1 MEKDAFINLLDKCWS
16 DFRQQAVAAYPGEAA
31 STWISDNV
39 SIFSLCRRKAITN
52 TCIFSDLPGAKAE
65 PLARD
70 LREPIL
76 KNYLLKDAPEAMP
89 QSSLKSTN
97 RTKYL
102 AQDQRLRI
110 RLGLQPHQKLIS
122 GQSLH
127 AAVTALGLSSY
138 SVEQMNDLVNAVA
151 EHVGLHFKESSTDSV
166 QRTSSKD
173 KAELLGLEPVW
184 QWSGASA
191 ARSEIPGRQRP
202 PIAGCDKN
210 VVPAQALLELLLADE
225 GQVHQKVFKK
235 QVLLRQFQSIREILL
250 ASDANQLV
258 ADLTVVRISD
268 LAAPPEPRH
277 LLAYFE
283 PFAAIIYFSYGIML
297 AFQLDPSYSSWY
309 AWAHFEAAFTLFLL
323 IEIMLRMHLLGCR
336 NYWGGPDRFW
346 NWFDILFAV
355 FSVADFF
362 MPLQMMFL
370 KIIRLC
376 RLTRIVKDLRLKM
389 MKELRL
395 MIRGWFAGLRTI
407 AIAFILLFYVIY
419 MISALA
425 TTSLGPSHPVL
436 FGTVPVSMF
445 TAFRC
450 YTGDCSDREGFP
462 LTVLLAQEFGT
473 AFVLCYV
480 VSYMLVTMGIFNVI
494 LAVPCLFSRPGL
506 KWDVFVVSFEKAL

>member
-1 MEKDAFINLLDKCWS
+1 
-16 DFRQQAVAAYPGEAA
+16 
-31 STWISDNV
+31 
-39 SIFSLCRRKAITN
+39 
-52 TCIFSDLPGAKAE
+52 
-65 PLARD
+65 
-70 LREPIL
+70 
-76 KNYLLKDAPEAMP
+76 MP

-138 SVEQMNDLVNAVA
+138 SVEEMNDLVNAVA

-166 QRTSSKD
+166 QRTSSRD

-283 PFAAIIYFSYGIML
+283 PFAAIMYFSYGIML

-355 FSVADFF
+355 FSVADLF

-407 AIAFILLFYVIY
+407 AVAFILLFYVIY

-506 KWDVFVVSFEKAL
+506 GWDVFVVSFERLCSKADCL